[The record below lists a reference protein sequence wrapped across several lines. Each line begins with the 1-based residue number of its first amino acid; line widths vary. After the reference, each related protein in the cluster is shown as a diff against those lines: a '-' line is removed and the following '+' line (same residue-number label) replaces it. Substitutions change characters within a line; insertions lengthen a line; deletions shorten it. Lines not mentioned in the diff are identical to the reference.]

1 MCSTG
6 STHAGQE
13 QHHGFVPNR
22 GYGISKPGI
31 SASAMITSVT
41 PEAQGQQLE
50 TAPEVIRVEGLE
62 LGYGGHALLR
72 DMEFSI
78 QAGEVVTVLGG
89 SGCGKSTLLKAL
101 IGLLPPMKG
110 RVIVG
115 GDDITDR
122 DPEILANARR
132 KMGVLFQSGALLG
145 SLTLAENVALPL
157 KEFTGLSMEF
167 IEAIVRIKLRQV
179 HLEDY
184 GHYLPAELSGGMRK
198 RAGLARAMALDP
210 EILFFDE
217 PTAGLDP
224 ITAAEMDQLI
234 VQLNGTLGTTM
245 VVVTHELTSIF
256 TISHRSIMLDRERQ
270 GIVAIGDPR
279 VLRTESSD
287 PLVRAFFKRQV
298 TPLDRPR
305 QEDAR

>member
-1 MCSTG
+1 MAEHATMG
-6 STHAGQE
+6 S
-13 QHHGFVPNR
+13 
-22 GYGISKPGI
+22 SMM
-31 SASAMITSVT
+31 SAATESATDR
-41 PEAQGQQLE
+41 PAE
-50 TAPEVIRVEGLE
+50 TAPEIIRVEGLD

-72 DMEFSI
+72 NMDFSVY
-78 QAGEVVTVLGG
+78 AGEIVTVLGG

-101 IGLLPPMKG
+101 VGLLPPIKG

-115 GDDITDR
+115 GEDITDQ
-122 DPEILANARR
+122 DPDTLMRARR

-157 KEFTGLSMEF
+157 KEFTGLSREF
-167 IEAIVRIKLRQV
+167 IDAIVQLKLHLV

-184 GHYLPAELSGGMRK
+184 GHYMPAELSGGMRK

-234 VQLNGTLGTTM
+234 LQLNATLGTTM

-279 VLRTESSD
+279 ALRLESSD
-287 PLVRAFFKRQV
+287 TLVQAFFKRQAF
-298 TPLDRPR
+298 PLDPSRR
-305 QEDAR
+305 SDAR

>member
-1 MCSTG
+1 
-6 STHAGQE
+6 
-13 QHHGFVPNR
+13 
-22 GYGISKPGI
+22 
-31 SASAMITSVT
+31 
-41 PEAQGQQLE
+41 
-50 TAPEVIRVEGLE
+50 
-62 LGYGGHALLR
+62 LR
-72 DMEFSI
+72 DMDFCI
-78 QAGEVVTVLGG
+78 YAGEIVTVLGG

-101 IGLLPPMKG
+101 VGLLAPMRG

-115 GDDITDR
+115 GDDITDQ
-122 DPEILANARR
+122 DPETLTRARR

-157 KEFTGLSMEF
+157 KEFTELSKEF
-167 IEAIVRIKLRQV
+167 IDAIVRLKLCQV

-184 GHYLPAELSGGMRK
+184 GDYMPAELSGGMRK

-224 ITAAEMDQLI
+224 ITAGEMDQLI
-234 VQLNGTLGTTM
+234 LQLNATLGTTM

-256 TISHRSIMLDRERQ
+256 TISHRSIMLDRERE

-279 VLRTESSD
+279 ELRVKSSD
-287 PLVRAFFKRQV
+287 PLVQAFFKRQV
-298 TPLDRPR
+298 ASLDQSKQP
-305 QEDAR
+305 DVL

>member
-1 MCSTG
+1 V
-6 STHAGQE
+6 QE
-13 QHHGFVPNR
+13 RHHGIVPKR
-22 GYGISKPGI
+22 DCG
-31 SASAMITSVT
+31 ASEPDATVFAMITSFT
-41 PEAQGQQLE
+41 PEAADQPPE
-50 TAPEVIRVEGLE
+50 TTSEVIRVEGLD
-62 LGYGGHALLR
+62 LGYGGHVLLR

-78 QAGEVVTVLGG
+78 HPGEVVTVLGG

-122 DPEILANARR
+122 DPEVLARARR

-157 KEFTGLSMEF
+157 KEFTELSMEF

-234 VQLNGTLGTTM
+234 VQLNTTLGTTM

-279 VLRTESSD
+279 TLRAESPD

-298 TPLDRPR
+298 TPLDQPR
-305 QEDAR
+305 QEDAH